1 MNLLDRLG
9 PTLDGPSRGGLATSE
24 TSDGDGGTAN
34 ELRPA
39 HDLGHLDR
47 DPPSDA
53 MDHLR
58 RAVQASIGELFS
70 EGNTIS
76 VLRNGVEIF
85 PEMLEA
91 IAAAKRS
98 IDFVTFVYWKGEI
111 AQKFASAL
119 AEKSLEGVKV
129 RVVLDGF
136 GSLPM
141 KEELVDTMREAGV
154 LVEIFRPVLRWK
166 LWESDHRTHRKILVV
181 DGEVGFTGGV
191 GIAEEWEGDARN
203 PGEWRDTHFRI
214 EGPAVLGLRAAFL
227 TDWRDTNHVL
237 EPGDVESGLPATPGD
252 VDIAVIDGSAQIG
265 YSDAERVM
273 EAVTLAARRRILI
286 QTPYFNPTTEMR
298 ELLMA
303 AVARGVDVDIILTGP
318 HIDKRVSEV
327 MAEEMY
333 LPMLE
338 NGVRVWIYQPTLMHV
353 KVFLVDGVLSL
364 VGSTNVNRR
373 SVEKDEEVALAVL
386 DRATTRLLEQ
396 HFLEDLQSCL
406 PAATDPSERPWGRRV
421 AAKLLRPLI
430 HEM

>member
-1 MNLLDRLG
+1 M
-9 PTLDGPSRGGLATSE
+9 P
-24 TSDGDGGTAN
+24 
-34 ELRPA
+34 
-39 HDLGHLDR
+39 
-47 DPPSDA
+47 
-53 MDHLR
+53 
-58 RAVQASIGELFS
+58 
-70 EGNTIS
+70 
-76 VLRNGVEIF
+76 
-85 PEMLEA
+85 
-91 IAAAKRS
+91 
-98 IDFVTFVYWKGEI
+98 
-111 AQKFASAL
+111 
-119 AEKSLEGVKV
+119 
-129 RVVLDGF
+129 
-136 GSLPM
+136 
-141 KEELVDTMREAGV
+141 
-154 LVEIFRPVLRWK
+154 
-166 LWESDHRTHRKILVV
+166 
-181 DGEVGFTGGV
+181 
-191 GIAEEWEGDARN
+191 RN
-203 PGEWRDTHFRI
+203 PAEWRDTHFRI

-273 EAVTLAARRRILI
+273 EAVTLAARQRILI

-303 AVARGVDVDIILTGP
+303 AVARGVDVDIILAGP

-333 LPMLE
+333 LPMVD

-353 KVFLVDGVLSL
+353 KTFLVDGVLSL

-386 DRATTRLLEQ
+386 DHATTRQLEQ
-396 HFLEDLQSCL
+396 HFLDDLQSCL
-406 PAATDPSERPWGRRV
+406 PAATDPSERSWGRRV

>member
-1 MNLLDRLG
+1 M
-9 PTLDGPSRGGLATSE
+9 PTLSVLATSE
-24 TSDGDGGTAN
+24 TSDEGDGAPASD
-34 ELRPA
+34 ELSRA
-39 HDLGHLDR
+39 HDLAHLDR
-47 DPPSDA
+47 DPPADA
-53 MDHLR
+53 MDQMR
-58 RAVQASIGELFS
+58 RAVQASVGELFS

-76 VLRNGVEIF
+76 ILRNGVEIF
-85 PEMLEA
+85 PEMLSA
-91 IAAAKRS
+91 IAAAERS

-111 AQKFASAL
+111 AQKFAAAM
-119 AEKSLEGVKV
+119 AEKSMEGVKV

-141 KEELVDTMREAGV
+141 KEELIDTMREAGV

-166 LWESDHRTHRKILVV
+166 FWESDHRTHRKILVV

-227 TDWRDTNHVL
+227 TDWRDTNQAL
-237 EPGDVESGLPATPGD
+237 EPGDIESGLPASPGD
-252 VDIAVIDGSAQIG
+252 VDVAVIDGSAQIG
-265 YSDAERVM
+265 YNDAERVM
-273 EAVTLAARRRILI
+273 EAVTLSARQRILI

-298 ELLMA
+298 ELLVG

-318 HIDKRVSEV
+318 HIDKRISEV

-333 LPMLE
+333 LPLVDA
-338 NGVRVWIYQPTLMHV
+338 GVRVWIYQPTLLHV
-353 KVFLVDGVLSL
+353 KAFLVDGVLSV

-386 DRATTRLLEQ
+386 DRATTRQLEK

-406 PAATDPSERPWGRRV
+406 PAPTDPSERGLGRRV
-421 AAKLLRPLI
+421 AAKLLRPFI
-430 HEM
+430 NEM